1 MGGGTVGDVVTGQ
14 TPSIFE
20 GGMLYAVPAT
30 LPATSMVIFHRFDQV
45 VLGMIISPF
54 LGIALAVIA
63 YWCGESFR

>member
-1 MGGGTVGDVVTGQ
+1 MVGDVVTCQ
-14 TPSIFE
+14 APSIL
-20 GGMLYAVPAT
+20 GCGMLYAVPAT
-30 LPATSMVIFHRFDQV
+30 LSAMSTVIFHSFDQV